1 MTVYTLG
8 PNGNKDGPFAET
20 HAYNQLDAREKVQ
33 RATQLAR

>member
-20 HAYNQLDAREKVQ
+20 HAHNQLVARKKG
-33 RATQLAR
+33 AGTSG